1 MKRETLKRI
10 VAIVLV
16 IVMLPVSEWVD
27 TGIFNKNNSKTYAD
41 EVVNEAEQPRHRI

>member
-16 IVMLPVSEWVD
+16 IVMLPVSELVD
-27 TGIFNKNNSKTYAD
+27 TGFFNN
-41 EVVNEAEQPRHRI
+41 I